1 MDSLPQGRKPWR
13 LQRGCGSPQAAGEAV
28 AVAVVA
34 VAAAV
39 AVVVAAAVAAV
50 VAAAA
55 VAAAAVVAAVVAAAV
70 PAAVAV
76 VAVVAVV
83 PGVWHTAPVLEVLEY
98 RGARPSISDSA
109 APATGPCLEADQREV
124 LCE

>member
-1 MDSLPQGRKPWR
+1 M
-13 LQRGCGSPQAAGEAV
+13 
-28 AVAVVA
+28 AVVA

-55 VAAAAVVAAVVAAAV
+55 AAAVAAAAAAVVAAAVAAAV